1 MHYQNNPLS
10 KQLYMYHK
18 PTIKEEPD
26 FSTEYKLRGIG
37 PLVDNNNV
45 NQKEKE
51 KEAKEKETKEKEKLL
66 EKEIDKKTNNNN
78 NKNNPPISNSP
89 YGGDRKF
96 FPQGIEKKTEK
107 IQIDIKKVCV
117 FFFYLFYV
125 FFIFIPGKFPKS
137 EKST

>member
-1 MHYQNNPLS
+1 MTTIIKPGPTMHYQNNPLS

-66 EKEIDKKTNNNN
+66 EKYILIRDLLILGRDRPHDEYDNRQYE
-78 NKNNPPISNSP
+78 SN
-89 YGGDRKF
+89 
-96 FPQGIEKKTEK
+96 
-107 IQIDIKKVCV
+107 V
-117 FFFYLFYV
+117 
-125 FFIFIPGKFPKS
+125 
-137 EKST
+137 